1 MNPEQLEH
9 YRKRLEEQLA
19 SLGKAAELHQRQLGE
34 SQTTRDF
41 VGGDRAADLENQ
53 EVDSSVAESELRLVE
68 KIEHALDRIDKGT
81 YGTCEGCGEEIPA
94 PRLEAKPSV
103 SLCISCQEK
112 HEAGGG

>member
-1 MNPEQLEH
+1 MNPEQLER
-9 YRKRLEEQLA
+9 YRKQLEEQLA
-19 SLGKAAELHQRQLGE
+19 SLGKAAELHQRQLDE
-34 SQTTRDF
+34 SHTTRDF

-53 EVDSSVAESELRLVE
+53 EVDTSVAESELRLVE

-81 YGTCEGCGEEIPA
+81 YGTCAGCGEEIPA

-112 HEAGGG
+112 HEAGGL